1 MRVLI
6 TGSEGQLGNALLR
19 NIPNEL
25 KKDNLEILKA
35 NKKELDLSKEN
46 KCNQYLDKYK
56 PSWIIN
62 CAAYTSVDKAE
73 IEPAMAFLVN
83 SKGPQHLAK
92 KCNEIGCKMIH
103 LSTDFVF
110 DGKTKK
116 PYSTDDATNPI
127 NVYGKSK
134 ALGEKL
140 ILEQISIPTNFF
152 IIRTSWVLSNYGNN
166 FLLKIIELLS
176 KRESL
181 HVVNDQIGCITNV
194 NNLAKICWRLLIQ
207 ADSGFKFPSI
217 LHYCERGSSSWF
229 DVAQKINEYILNK
242 KLFQHKSVIIP
253 VNSDFFNLPAK
264 RPNFSLLDCEK
275 TYKLF
280 NFDPP
285 NWDESITNLLDS
297 TRMESFLNSNN

>member
-19 NIPNEL
+19 NIPNDL
-25 KKDNLEILKA
+25 KKENLVILKA
-35 NKKELDLSKEN
+35 NKKELDLSNEN
-46 KCNQYLDKYK
+46 ACYQYLDKYK

-62 CAAYTSVDKAE
+62 CGAYTSVDKAE
-73 IEPAMAFLVN
+73 IEPATAFLVN
-83 SKGPQHLAK
+83 SKGPQYLAK

-110 DGKTKK
+110 DGKTKM
-116 PYSTDDATNPI
+116 PYRTEAKTNPI
-127 NVYGKSK
+127 NVYGESK

-140 ILEQISIPTNFF
+140 ILEQISLPRNFF

-176 KRESL
+176 KKELL

-194 NNLAKICWRLLIQ
+194 NNLAKICWKLLIR
-207 ADSGFKFPSI
+207 ADAGFKFPTI
-217 LHYCERGSSSWF
+217 LHYCERGSASWF
-229 DVAQKINEYILNK
+229 DVAQKINEYILKK
-242 KLFQHKSVIIP
+242 KLFKHKSVIIP

-285 NWDESITNLLDS
+285 NWEESITNLLDS
-297 TRMESFLNSNN
+297 IKIESFLNN